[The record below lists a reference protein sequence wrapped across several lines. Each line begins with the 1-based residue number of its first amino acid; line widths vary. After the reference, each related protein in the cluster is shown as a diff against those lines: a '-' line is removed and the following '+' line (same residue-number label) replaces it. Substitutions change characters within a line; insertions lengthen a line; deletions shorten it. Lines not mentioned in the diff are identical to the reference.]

1 MKSIHACFSFPRH
14 AVASAALTS
23 LAVAAV
29 TLSLPALAQTSAEA
43 EPSTAAA
50 DSTTKSLGVV
60 TVNSG
65 QPTSLPTQIPTT
77 MEGITREQIEQ
88 TINATDSE
96 DALKYL
102 PSLLVRKR
110 YIGDYNHAILSSRAS
125 GTGNS
130 ARSAVYAD
138 GILLS
143 NYLGNGVGGL
153 SFPPRWGLVTPEEIE
168 RVDVMYGPFSA
179 AYPGNSVGAVVDYV
193 TRMPSRFEAH
203 GKIDHVRQPFAL
215 YSTNQTFT
223 ATQASASLGNKN
235 GDWSWWINAN
245 HTDSHGQPLT
255 FPTRVVSTG
264 TPGNAGT
271 AVNGAILDRNNAN
284 APWYILGTGTEYH
297 TTQDHLKIKVAYD
310 ITPTLR
316 AAYTLGYWQNKADG
330 DSVSY
335 LRNAA
340 GQPVYSG
347 PVNIDGR
354 SFTLNG
360 GDFALTRENLSHV
373 MHGLSVKSHTKGEW
387 DWEAAASLYGYNRD
401 LKRQNG
407 AANPLPAAARGGAGT
422 IADGGGTGWTT
433 LALKGTWRPQ
443 GVKGAHI
450 ADFGMSQDS
459 YKLRYRTSNIAGN
472 WLADGTGSL
481 AGNAS
486 GDTQLQS
493 LYAQDAW
500 AFAPKWKAVLGGRA
514 ERWTARNGQTQI
526 PGATPALD
534 TSWPKRNESFFSPKG
549 ALSYQWVDDT
559 VLKAS
564 VGRAIRFPTV
574 SELYGATA
582 PGLTSQFL
590 NDPNLKPEKSW
601 TTELTAEKD
610 MGSGLLRLTFFAENT
625 RDALYSQ
632 SQVNPL
638 NSSQTITTVQ
648 NVGRIATKGLEA
660 AYNGFDVGMKGLD
673 LGGSITYADSI
684 IKENSGFVA
693 TPGDTLGK
701 QQPNIPRW
709 RATAL
714 ASYRFNPQWSATLGA
729 RYSGTQYRTLNNAD
743 VNGYTYQG
751 VSKYFTADARL
762 RYQVTK
768 AVTAAFG
775 IENINNY
782 KYWNF
787 HPYPQRSYVAELKL
801 DL

>member
-1 MKSIHACFSFPRH
+1 MKSPRYFRSFFPFH
-14 AVASAALTS
+14 PTGIAA
-23 LAVAAV
+23 AVAA
-29 TLSLPALAQTSAEA
+29 LMLPLAAFGQAPA
-43 EPSTAAA
+43 GDAPPDAPV
-50 DSTTKSLGVV
+50 KSLGVV
-60 TVNSG
+60 TINSG

-77 MEGITREQIEQ
+77 MEGVTREQLAQ

-179 AYPGNSVGAVVDYV
+179 AYAGNSVGAVVDYV
-193 TRMPSRFEAH
+193 TRMPTKFEAH
-203 GKIDHVRQPFAL
+203 AGISHVSQPFEL
-215 YSTNQTFT
+215 YSTSATYS
-223 ATQASASLGNKN
+223 ATQASASLGNKS
-235 GDWSWWINAN
+235 GDWSWFINAS

-255 FPTRVVSTG
+255 FPARVVATG

-271 AVNGAILDRNNAN
+271 AVFGAVLERNNAD

-297 TTQDHLKIKVAYD
+297 TVQDHLKIKLAYD

-316 AAYTLGYWQNKADG
+316 AAYTLGYWQNTSEGRPA
-330 DSVSY
+330 SY

-347 PVNIDGR
+347 LVNINGR
-354 SFTLNG
+354 SFNLTG
-360 GDFALTRENLSHV
+360 GDFALTNESLSHV
-373 MHGLSVKSHTKGEW
+373 MHGLSVKSLALGEW
-387 DWEAAASLYGYNRD
+387 DWEVAASLYDYSRD
-401 LKRQNG
+401 LKRQN
-407 AANPLPAAARGGAGT
+407 AAGNPLPAAATGGAGT
-422 IADGGGTGWTT
+422 LADGSGTGWNT
-433 LALKGTWRPQ
+433 LALKGIWRPQ
-443 GVKGAHI
+443 GIQGAHI
-450 ADFGMSQDS
+450 ADFGVQQDS
-459 YKLRYRTSNIAGN
+459 YKLRYRTNNIAGN
-472 WLADGTGSL
+472 WQADGAGLL
-481 AGNAS
+481 AS
-486 GDTQLQS
+486 QVRGDTQLQS

-500 AFAPKWKAVLGGRA
+500 AFAPGWKTVLGARL
-514 ERWTARNGQTQI
+514 ERWTASNGLTDFS
-526 PGATPALD
+526 ASSALGFP
-534 TSWPKRNESFFSPKG
+534 SRSESFVSPKA
-549 ALSYQWVDDT
+549 ALSYQWAADT

-564 VGRAIRFPTV
+564 AGRAVRFPTV
-574 SELYGATA
+574 GELYGATSTA
-582 PGLTSQFL
+582 NSQYI
-590 NDPNLKPEKSW
+590 NDPNLRPEKSW

-610 MGSGLLRLTFFAENT
+610 LGSGLLRLTFFTENT

-632 SQVNPL
+632 TTFDSAANL
-638 NSSQTITTVQ
+638 NISRVQ
-648 NVGRIATKGLEA
+648 NIGRIATKGLEA

-673 LGGSITYADSI
+673 LGGSITYADSV

-693 TPGDTLGK
+693 TPGDTVGK

-709 RATAL
+709 RATAV
-714 ASYRFNPQWSATLGA
+714 ASYRFNPQWTATLGA
-729 RYSGTQYRTLNNAD
+729 RYSGAQFRTLNNAD
-743 VNGYTYQG
+743 VNGTTYQG
-751 VSKYFTADARL
+751 VSRYFTADL
-762 RYQVTK
+762 RVRWQVRKTV
-768 AVTAAFG
+768 AAAFG
-775 IENINNY
+775 IENLNND

-787 HPYPQRSYVAELKL
+787 HPYPQRSYMAELKF